1 MNKSNIHQLR
11 LVKQASQDAKE
22 GIFTMNGLSRT
33 RFIHS
38 IIHEYA
44 HYDNGSYSLDINI
57 LSLSDKRLLIS
68 HFASAKEY
76 EFSNKS
82 PTKTEVIFKEY
93 ESHMQSAVDDECFT
107 VYKENMEEMGM
118 VMNRHHDNGEAY
130 WVRR

>member
-1 MNKSNIHQLR
+1 MKNSTIQQIYSVR
-11 LVKQASQDAKE
+11 QDAKE
-22 GIFTMNGLSRT
+22 GIFTMTGLSRT

-38 IIHEYA
+38 IIREYA
-44 HYDNGSYSLDINI
+44 HYDDGSYSLDINI

-68 HFASAKEY
+68 HFADAEEY
-76 EFSNKS
+76 EFSNES